1 VTRDGAPGVGAPGP
15 ATRRRAD
22 AGLAYLIQGGA
33 LLAVMLVWHVATR
46 ARWVSPL
53 ILPELGQL
61 GTTFVALLGKR
72 DTYHHVAVTAG
83 EFGVA
88 MLVAVG
94 AGLVVGVLA
103 GTVRYLGDLLEPV
116 LLGLYAIPIVMAF
129 PLCILFFGIGSTSKV
144 AFGGLYA
151 FFPVAIHT
159 LKGLRHVDPGLLRA
173 AVSMGAGRWRL
184 VTRVMIPAAA
194 PVILTGVRIGA
205 VLGLLSVVAGEML
218 GSLEGVG
225 QMLARSVEGLA
236 AAEAFAW
243 ILVTIAMVTAVGGAL
258 SWVEAR
264 LARAR

>member
-1 VTRDGAPGVGAPGP
+1 VSGEGTLPRP
-15 ATRRRAD
+15 RRRGD
-22 AGLAYLIQGGA
+22 GGLAYLIQGGA
-33 LLAVMLVWHVATR
+33 LLALLVVWHVATR

-61 GTTFVALLGKR
+61 GATLARLLAR
-72 DTYHHVAVTAG
+72 QDTYHHVGVTAG

-88 MLVAVG
+88 MLVALG
-94 AGLVVGVLA
+94 AGLAVGIVA

-116 LLGLYAIPIVMAF
+116 LLGLYAVPIIMAF
-129 PLCILFFGIGSTSKV
+129 PLCILFFGIGSTSKI
-144 AFGGLYA
+144 AFAGLYA
-151 FFPVAIHT
+151 FFPIAIHT
-159 LKGLRHVDPGLLRA
+159 LKGLRHVDRGLLRA
-173 AVSMGAGRWRL
+173 AVSMGAGPRQL
-184 VTRVMIPAAA
+184 VTRVMVPAAA

>member
-1 VTRDGAPGVGAPGP
+1 MTA
-15 ATRRRAD
+15 RRGLD
-22 AGLAYLIQGGA
+22 AGLTYAIQGGT
-33 LLAVMLVWHVATR
+33 LLAVVLVWHVATR

-61 GTTFVALLGKR
+61 GRTFAALLVR
-72 DTYHHVAVTAG
+72 RETYHHVAVTAG
-83 EFGVA
+83 EFGAA
-88 MLVAVG
+88 MLVALG
-94 AGLVVGVLA
+94 AGLLVGVLA

-116 LLGLYAIPIVMAF
+116 LLALYAIPVVMAF
-129 PLCILFFGIGSTSKV
+129 PLCILFFGIGSTSKI

-151 FFPVAIHT
+151 FFPIAIHA
-159 LKGLRHVDPGLLRA
+159 LKGLRHVDRGLVRA
-173 AVSMGAGRWRL
+173 AVSMGAGPWL
-184 VTRVMIPAAA
+184 LLTRVMIPAAV

-205 VLGLLSVVAGEML
+205 VLGLLSIVAGEML

-243 ILVTIAMVTAVGGAL
+243 ILVTVIMVSVVGGTL
-258 SWVEAR
+258 SWLEAR